1 MEVRFNEEENK
12 LTNQIMSYVNK
23 VECKCEKQLNDKL
36 NQLEAKLKQIATKFE
51 SL

>member
-1 MEVRFNEEENK
+1 MGQFNSRFEQRISNMEVRFNEEENK

-36 NQLEAKLKQIATKFE
+36 N
-51 SL
+51 